1 MRGRRANSLRNK
13 KKNLPTGVL
22 AMRWNVVIGG
32 QLFSKSLRGV
42 MGYKLEF
49 AGVEGWFMGL
59 ILLSLPFIILTV
71 LVKLFLSERLPS
83 GGQTPTGQTAAEIQA
98 PPQ

>member
-1 MRGRRANSLRNK
+1 
-13 KKNLPTGVL
+13 
-22 AMRWNVVIGG
+22 
-32 QLFSKSLRGV
+32 

-83 GGQTPTGQTAAEIQA
+83 GGHTPHSCVEESAH
-98 PPQ
+98 